1 LVSHLKDAIKAKKS
15 PVFDNIPADE
25 LKLWKVPISDDH
37 VDPLSNLSLEDSEE
51 LLAIRKISK
60 YFPDSLPE
68 EHIHVLV
75 SPPETTATSDEVL
88 KLREEV
94 ASLQALLNKSEYEF
108 DVIVSPR
115 RTNGFKWIVNIE
127 EATLEGLKNSI
138 RKMNLG
144 LPALENDGAVLNF
157 TYEVKRYS
165 PRNDHDFSKMLRQ
178 FVSKNNF
185 RLVVSIE
192 TPSKAFSD
200 WTSPKMCQ
208 LYGLGESDDPSL
220 SIRNI
225 VSEFD
230 LEKKFAGLKESSD
243 LEDEK
248 QKSET
253 TNVKDFAVKL
263 GLDKFTKNK
272 EEWKKFYATYPLDFA
287 GSDFVWP
294 QPPDINER
302 RLIFDYVVDPYW
314 EPIGSELAVNA
325 LEYRRLLDSGSLDQ
339 SREYVLIVH
348 GKF

>member
-1 LVSHLKDAIKAKKS
+1 
-15 PVFDNIPADE
+15 
-25 LKLWKVPISDDH
+25 
-37 VDPLSNLSLEDSEE
+37 
-51 LLAIRKISK
+51 
-60 YFPDSLPE
+60 
-68 EHIHVLV
+68 
-75 SPPETTATSDEVL
+75 
-88 KLREEV
+88 
-94 ASLQALLNKSEYEF
+94 
-108 DVIVSPR
+108 
-115 RTNGFKWIVNIE
+115 
-127 EATLEGLKNSI
+127 
-138 RKMNLG
+138 
-144 LPALENDGAVLNF
+144 
-157 TYEVKRYS
+157 
-165 PRNDHDFSKMLRQ
+165 
-178 FVSKNNF
+178 
-185 RLVVSIE
+185 
-192 TPSKAFSD
+192 
-200 WTSPKMCQ
+200 MCQ

-272 EEWKKFYATYPLDFA
+272 EEWKKFYDFA

-348 GKF
+348 GKFVRYGSSEEEKKMRVDYPGCYYVPVKERIVELRRFSASDVNTNAGAEKEWQVHIRLRNTDDNLDEAGMANVERAPEYERFLYSELCLRKCQSVQQNFAQMYDISKNFFILYDEFLIFAPNLAKMYIQSN